1 MRKRRFLLVTA
12 CILIVSMLAG
22 CGAGNGQDERRT
34 QSNAGTAS
42 ENESN
47 AATTEDSTGTSDRAK
62 KDSDGIQGKK
72 LVVFFQ
78 LPVIQNV

>member
-34 QSNAGTAS
+34 QSNAGTPS

-62 KDSDGIQGKK
+62 KIAMASREKT
-72 LVVFFQ
+72 LSCFFSYR
-78 LPVIQNV
+78 